1 MYRIFFKGF
10 LVLIFFSN
18 SIFLNA
24 QIVGVFIHIEP
35 SFFINVGRVDSSLYL
50 LNNVKKETQKLTK
63 INDDVEFSHKI
74 INYFDSSGNKILQNY
89 FLNDSLVSFQE
100 LHKQS
105 TKTYHKK
112 QRTNKKTNSKNE
124 IKEEIYYNILKIER
138 DSFGN
143 KKEFFLLFINEN
155 DTIKINYDYNYKLKN
170 GKSTM
175 YLNGVKYLRSMV
187 DLNINNKIEL
197 EKFYSLDYN
206 STSYLDLQKAE
217 PYWVEYFEYYENG
230 LTKSFIAKSDNYTYI
245 AILEFE

>member
-89 FLNDSLVSFQE
+89 FLNDSLKCY
-100 LHKQS
+100 L
-105 TKTYHKK
+105 
-112 QRTNKKTNSKNE
+112 
-124 IKEEIYYNILKIER
+124 
-138 DSFGN
+138 
-143 KKEFFLLFINEN
+143 
-155 DTIKINYDYNYKLKN
+155 LKN
-170 GKSTM
+170 VFISSMKILVTAMIS
-175 YLNGVKYLRSMV
+175 LGVAAALV
-187 DLNINNKIEL
+187 Q
-197 EKFYSLDYN
+197 F
-206 STSYLDLQKAE
+206 
-217 PYWVEYFEYYENG
+217 
-230 LTKSFIAKSDNYTYI
+230 
-245 AILEFE
+245 